1 MALSARMQYVKR
13 ERKKSFYLRELS
25 ALLSRLVQDE
35 PSLLPLYFTRI
46 ELSEDGSQCY
56 VYCAFLTAHDAVEG
70 ERLFETGIR
79 GTLVL
84 YKASMRSA
92 LAAALA
98 SRYVPDLRFVF
109 DTKKEKEQRVTDL
122 LSKVS
127 HELDAYD
134 AVHSPSS
141 QKEEDDDE

>member
-1 MALSARMQYVKR
+1 MVMSARMQYVKR

-25 ALLSRLVQDE
+25 ALLTRLVQDE
-35 PSLLPLYFTRI
+35 PSLLPLYFSRI
-46 ELSEDGSQCY
+46 ELSEDGSYCY
-56 VYCAFLTAHDAVEG
+56 VYCAFLSAQDAVEG
-70 ERLFETGIR
+70 ERLFEQVR
-79 GTLVL
+79 GKLVL
-84 YKASMRSA
+84 YKSSMRSA
-92 LAAALA
+92 LAAALS

-134 AVHSPSS
+134 AVHAPAADERS
-141 QKEEDDDE
+141 DDDE

>member
-1 MALSARMQYVKR
+1 MVMSARMQYVKR

-25 ALLSRLVQDE
+25 TLLGRLVQDE

-46 ELSEDGSQCY
+46 ELSEDGSMCY
-56 VYCAFLTAHDAVEG
+56 VYCAFLTAQDAVEG
-70 ERLFETGIR
+70 ERLFEEVR
-79 GTLVL
+79 GKLVL
-84 YKASMRSA
+84 YKGSMRSA
-92 LAAALA
+92 FAAALE

-122 LSKVS
+122 LSKVG

-134 AVHSPSS
+134 AIHNPRTDDL
-141 QKEEDDDE
+141 EDDEK